1 MIAHMM
7 LDLNK
12 EDAPLVDWLLSG
24 DVALQYQTMRDLLG
38 KEQPRLQDR
47 ISSEG
52 WGKQYLECR
61 NPDGGW
67 GDAFYKPKW
76 TSTHYTLLEL
86 KRLQIGPT
94 TDGLLDTIVDIAK
107 RHISRDGGL
116 GHTVGCKKSDVCING
131 MFLNYACYFGIPETS
146 ITSIVDFLL
155 AEAMDDGGFNCM
167 RNRSGAHHSS
177 LHSTLSVLE
186 GILEYQR
193 AGHSYR
199 LGELQKAAAKSQEFI
214 LQHRLFRSDHT
225 GQVINPDFLKMPYP
239 QHWRYNV
246 LKALD
251 YFRDASV
258 PFDRRMKDGLDE
270 IWSRQRP
277 DGKWPRY
284 AALPGKVHFVMEP
297 PRGPSRWN
305 TLLALRV
312 VRAYS
317 MSS

>member
-1 MIAHMM
+1 M
-7 LDLNK
+7 LDFGQI
-12 EDAPLVDWLLSG
+12 EAPIIEWLLSG
-24 DVALQYQTMRDLLG
+24 DVALQYQTMRDLLD
-38 KEQPRLQDR
+38 EVQPQLQDR
-47 ISSEG
+47 ISREG
-52 WGKQYLECR
+52 WGKQYLDCR

-86 KRLQIGPT
+86 KKLQIAPT
-94 TDGLLDTIVDIAK
+94 TDGLLETILQIAE
-107 RHISRDGGL
+107 RHISSDGGL

-131 MFLNYACYFGIPETS
+131 MFLNYACYFGIPEALT
-146 ITSIVDFLL
+146 TSIVDFLL
-155 AEAMDDGGFNCM
+155 TEAMDDGGFNCM
-167 RNRSGAHHSS
+167 SNRSGARHSS

-199 LGELQKAAAKSQEFI
+199 LDELRQAVASSQEFI
-214 LQHRLFRSDHT
+214 LRHRLFKSDHT
-225 GQVINPDFLKMPYP
+225 GKVISPDFLKMPYP
-239 QHWRYNV
+239 QHWRYSV

-258 PFDRRMKDGLDE
+258 PFDRRMRDGLNE
-270 IWSRQRP
+270 IWSRRRP

-284 AALPGKVHFVMEP
+284 AALPGTVHFIMEP
-297 PRGPSRWN
+297 PRGPGRWN

-312 VRAYS
+312 AKAYPT
-317 MSS
+317 SS